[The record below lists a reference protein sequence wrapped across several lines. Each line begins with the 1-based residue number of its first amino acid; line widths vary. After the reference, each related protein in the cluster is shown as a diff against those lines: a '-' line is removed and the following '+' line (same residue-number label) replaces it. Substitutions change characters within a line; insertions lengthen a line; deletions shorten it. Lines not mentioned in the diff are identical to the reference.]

1 MTGRTRVAKSN
12 PAVDAAQYRLAQAV
26 LHGRVR
32 TKTSMTKKAAK
43 ELIEKTPAAKRA
55 KFMKRNAG
63 NDSSVRSPTSTSSD
77 VRSPTSTKTA
87 THAYTSGNVTVTGGA
102 GAGANTRVV
111 IHKKNKGHRRRPT
124 SKKSLQVRKR
134 NPPKRRNP
142 TDEAAEAYR
151 EFHGKD
157 PETEIIVDTPVHFH
171 SVLAGMGKLE
181 FLDVKR
187 DADGGVT
194 TINFGKGV
202 YLSEN
207 EKKTQLYIR
216 GGDQSVNLR
225 DFGISGPHEIEV
237 LGEISKVGYFTEKK
251 HLVAKDGGK
260 AVYVH
265 KFQSPRPMLIY
276 DVRNRLLS
284 VAGGGYSIPSEGI
297 DR

>member
-1 MTGRTRVAKSN
+1 MTGRTRVAKRN

-187 DADGGVT
+187 DVDGGVT

>member
-1 MTGRTRVAKSN
+1 
-12 PAVDAAQYRLAQAV
+12 
-26 LHGRVR
+26 
-32 TKTSMTKKAAK
+32 
-43 ELIEKTPAAKRA
+43 
-55 KFMKRNAG
+55 MKRNAG

>member
-87 THAYTSGNVTVTGGA
+87 THASGNVTVTGGA

-297 DR
+297 DG

>member
-87 THAYTSGNVTVTGGA
+87 THASGNVTVTGGA

-187 DADGGVT
+187 DVDGGVT

-297 DR
+297 DG

>member
-1 MTGRTRVAKSN
+1 MTGRTRAKSN

-43 ELIEKTPAAKRA
+43 ESIEKTPAAKRA

-87 THAYTSGNVTVTGGA
+87 THASGNVTVTG
-102 GAGANTRVV
+102 GANTRVV

-187 DADGGVT
+187 DVDGGVT

>member
-1 MTGRTRVAKSN
+1 MWFPGGGEWGRQH
-12 PAVDAAQYRLAQAV
+12 PA
-26 LHGRVR
+26 
-32 TKTSMTKKAAK
+32 
-43 ELIEKTPAAKRA
+43 
-55 KFMKRNAG
+55 
-63 NDSSVRSPTSTSSD
+63 
-77 VRSPTSTKTA
+77 
-87 THAYTSGNVTVTGGA
+87 
-102 GAGANTRVV
+102 
-111 IHKKNKGHRRRPT
+111 RRPT